1 MSSLE
6 PKKLALL
13 RIWQIL
19 QKHSDYD
26 HPLTQEDII
35 KYLEKDYG
43 IEIERKA
50 VGKNIADLRDAGI
63 DIGSRRAGSYI
74 DSREFEDS
82 ELKLLIDG
90 VLQSKHI
97 TAKHSKD
104 LIEKLCGLSNKY
116 FRSHVKNVY
125 SVNDWSK
132 TENQALFY
140 NIEVVDEAIA
150 TGKQIQYDYNK
161 YGVDAKL
168 HKSSFQRVSPY
179 QLILHNQRYYLMGY
193 SDYWGNMTFHRMDRI
208 SNMRIYDKPATP
220 ITSING
226 YENGLDFK
234 QIASTMPYMY
244 TDTPERIEFI
254 AEEWIVDQI
263 VDWFGKDIRMSVL
276 PDNDKKVKV
285 ELVASPNAM
294 EHWALQYLNYVEVRR
309 PESLRT
315 RIAEAIKNATH
326 KYSL

>member
-1 MSSLE
+1 MASLE

-26 HPLTQEDII
+26 HPMTHEDII
-35 KYLEKDYG
+35 KHLESDYG
-43 IEIERKA
+43 IEMERKA
-50 VGKNIADLRDAGI
+50 VGKNITDLRDAGI

-140 NIEVVDEAIA
+140 NIDVVDEAIA
-150 TGKQIQYDYNK
+150 TGKQVQYDYNK

-193 SDYWGNMTFHRMDRI
+193 SDYWGNMTFHRLDRI
-208 SNMRIYDKPATP
+208 SNMRIYDKPATL
-220 ITSING
+220 ITNVKG
-226 YENGLDFK
+226 YENGIDFK

-244 TDTPERIEFI
+244 TDKPERIEFI
-254 AEEWIVDQI
+254 ADEWIVDQI
-263 VDWFGKDIRMSVL
+263 VDWFGKDIRMSLV
-276 PDNDKKVKV
+276 PDNEKKVKV

-294 EHWALQYLNYVEVRR
+294 EHWAMQYLNYVEVTK
-309 PESLRT
+309 PASLRE
-315 RIAEAIKNATH
+315 RIKTNLAEAIK
-326 KYSL
+326 KY

>member
-1 MSSLE
+1 MPSLE

-19 QKHSDYD
+19 QKHSDYE

-35 KYLEKDYG
+35 KYLENEYG
-43 IEIERKA
+43 IEMERKA

-74 DSREFEDS
+74 ESREFEDS

-97 TAKHSKD
+97 TARHSKD

-140 NIEVVDEAIA
+140 NIDVVDEAIA
-150 TGKQIQYDYNK
+150 TGKQVQYDYNK

-193 SDYWGNMTFHRMDRI
+193 SDYWGNMTFHRLDRI
-208 SNMRIYDKPATP
+208 SNMRIYDKPATL
-220 ITSING
+220 ITNVKG
-226 YENGLDFK
+226 YENGIDFK

-244 TDTPERIEFI
+244 TDKPERIEFI
-254 AEEWIVDQI
+254 ADEYIVDQI
-263 VDWFGKDIRMSVL
+263 VDWFGKDIRMSTL
-276 PDNDKKVKV
+276 PDDEKKIKV

-294 EHWALQYLNYVEVRR
+294 EHWALQYLNYVVVTK
-309 PESLRT
+309 PESLR
-315 RIAEAIKNATH
+315 IKILEALKAGTA
-326 KYSL
+326 KYN

>member
-1 MSSLE
+1 MPSLE

-35 KYLEKDYG
+35 KYLESEYG
-43 IEIERKA
+43 IEMERKA

-74 DSREFEDS
+74 ESREFEDS

-97 TAKHSKD
+97 TARHSKD

-140 NIEVVDEAIA
+140 NIDVVDEAIA
-150 TGKQIQYDYNK
+150 TGKQVQYDYNK

-193 SDYWGNMTFHRMDRI
+193 SDYWGNMTFHRLDRI
-208 SNMRIYDKPATP
+208 SNMRIYDKPATL
-220 ITSING
+220 ITNVKG
-226 YENGLDFK
+226 YENGIDFK

-244 TDTPERIEFI
+244 TDKPERIEFI
-254 AEEWIVDQI
+254 ADEYIVDQI
-263 VDWFGKDIRMSVL
+263 VDWFGMDIRMSML
-276 PDNDKKVKV
+276 PDDEKKVKV

-294 EHWALQYLNYVEVRR
+294 EHWALQYLNYVVVTK
-309 PESLRT
+309 PESLR
-315 RIAEAIKNATH
+315 IKILEALKAGTA
-326 KYSL
+326 KYN

>member
-1 MSSLE
+1 MPSLE

-179 QLILHNQRYYLMGY
+179 QLILHNQRYYLMG
-193 SDYWGNMTFHRMDRI
+193 SRSPSHILIT
-208 SNMRIYDKPATP
+208 
-220 ITSING
+220 TSI
-226 YENGLDFK
+226 
-234 QIASTMPYMY
+234 
-244 TDTPERIEFI
+244 IEEI
-254 AEEWIVDQI
+254 
-263 VDWFGKDIRMSVL
+263 
-276 PDNDKKVKV
+276 
-285 ELVASPNAM
+285 
-294 EHWALQYLNYVEVRR
+294 YLG
-309 PESLRT
+309 
-315 RIAEAIKNATH
+315 
-326 KYSL
+326 